1 MTRHHPATTV
11 KNPRA
16 PHCKSAWHCSCPT
29 TSCQRRS
36 RRRARD
42 KEMTRFRFGK
52 TPAVRQSR
60 ISILVLLAG
69 MLIMSASLSA
79 QTPPPIDG
87 VTGTVEPGATLAQEQ
102 VAVHAV
108 IAKTVD
114 GVGHLFHYAKALFVH
129 GKKGGDA

>member
-1 MTRHHPATTV
+1 
-11 KNPRA
+11 
-16 PHCKSAWHCSCPT
+16 
-29 TSCQRRS
+29 
-36 RRRARD
+36 
-42 KEMTRFRFGK
+42 MTRFRFGK

-87 VTGTVEPGATLAQEQ
+87 VTGTVAPGATLAQEQ
-102 VAVHAV
+102 AVHAV

-114 GVGHLFHYAKALFVH
+114 GVEHLFHYTKALFVH
-129 GKKGGDA
+129 SKKGGDAEQPDAPHEGKTAAAHDASRALRDPQPK